1 MSAVDI
7 ILIVVIVAAVAAAI
21 VFRVIAVKRGKSC
34 CGDCSRCS
42 QRKKD

>member
-7 ILIVVIVAAVAAAI
+7 ILIVVIVAAAAAAI
-21 VFRVIAVKRGKSC
+21 VFRVRAVKHGKGC